1 MKKRLT
7 VLLVIVLT
15 ITFSFSVTTRIKD
28 IAFFRGARDNQLFGI
43 GLVVG
48 LNGTGDSG
56 NVNSPLLLEMMKKFG
71 VQVSENDLK
80 SKNTALVMVLA
91 DIPPFAKEGMRIDCV
106 VASIAD
112 AKSLAG
118 GYLLQTPLY
127 GADGK
132 VYAVAQGSVVIG
144 GEDVKLSSNLQKR
157 YRVVGY
163 LPEGA
168 IVERDIPSDMLD
180 GDSVTILLRQPDIT
194 TAARVARAINEKFEM
209 DLAKAIDPSAIKLT
223 VPSAFQDD
231 LITFLSLVEEIEVQP
246 DVPAR
251 IVVNERTGTVL
262 FGGDVKL
269 SDFVISYGN
278 FTISVTGGKIGD
290 KDATISNLVS
300 ALKAAGATPQDIIA
314 ILQVIYESGY
324 ITGELIIM

>member
-1 MKKRLT
+1 MRKITSLLLIIL
-7 VLLVIVLT
+7 VLGSI
-15 ITFSFSVTTRIKD
+15 FSVTTRIKD

-56 NVNSPLLLEMMKKFG
+56 NVSSPLLLEMMKKFG
-71 VQVSENDLK
+71 VQVPEEDLK

-112 AKSLAG
+112 AKSLEG
-118 GYLLQTPLY
+118 GYLIQTPLY

-132 VYAVAQGSVVIG
+132 VYAVAQGSVSLG
-144 GEDVKLSSNLQKR
+144 GEDVKLSANLQKR
-157 YRVVGY
+157 YKVVGY
-163 LPEGA
+163 LPGGA
-168 IVERDIPSDMLD
+168 IVERDIPSDMLE
-180 GDSVTILLRQPDIT
+180 GDTVTILLKQPDIT
-194 TAARVARAINEKFEM
+194 TAARVEKAINEKFEM
-209 DLAKAIDPSAIKLT
+209 DLAKAVDPSAIKLT
-223 VPSAFQDD
+223 IPSAFQND
-231 LITFLSLVEEIEVQP
+231 LITFLSLVESIEVQF
-246 DVPAR
+246 DLPAR

-262 FGGDVKL
+262 FGGDVKIA
-269 SDFVISYGN
+269 DFVISYGN
-278 FTISVTGGKIGD
+278 FTISVSSGKIGD
-290 KDATISNLVS
+290 KDATVANLVN

-314 ILQVIYESGY
+314 ILQVLYESGY